1 MAYSSTR
8 LDRFLAAHL
17 QCSRKT
23 IRAVL
28 AAGRV
33 VLDGELARDPDKVV
47 GPFTRVELDGE
58 CLQGRRP
65 LYLML
70 HKPVGVVCATED
82 EQHRTV
88 LDLIR
93 AHPED
98 LTASELDD
106 LHIVGRLDLNTSGL
120 VLLTNDGEWSR
131 RLMSPEHKVAKV
143 YEVRLANPLSPEYVT
158 AFAEGMYF
166 PYEDITTQPAQ
177 LEILGERQ
185 ARVTLTEGKYHQ
197 IKRMFG
203 RFRNPVVALHRHSV
217 GEWKLNSSLQAGQWR
232 RIFPAHN

>member
-17 QCSRKT
+17 QCSRKSV
-23 IRAVL
+23 RAVL

-33 VLDGELARDPDKVV
+33 VLNGELARDPDRVV

-58 CLQGRRP
+58 CLQGRTP

-93 AHPED
+93 EQPDGLVAC
-98 LTASELDD
+98 ELDD

-131 RLMSPEHKVAKV
+131 RLMSPEHKVAKRYNV
-143 YEVRLANPLSPEYVT
+143 TLAHPISPDYIP

-166 PYEDITTQPAQ
+166 SFENITTQPAH
-177 LEILGERQ
+177 LEIMGEYQ

-203 RFRNPVVALHRHSV
+203 RFRNPVVALHRCSV
-217 GEWKLNSSLQAGQWR
+217 GDWQLDSTLLPGQWR
-232 RIFPAHN
+232 RILP